1 MTHCTDLI
9 YNARVDWS
17 EVGTPPSL
25 HLGFLTSSGQWAVGV
40 SSMFARLGAETVRQD
55 VPLLADVH

>member
-1 MTHCTDLI
+1 M
-9 YNARVDWS
+9 RVWT
-17 EVGTPPSL
+17 GPKWAPPPSL
-25 HLGFLTSSGQWAVGV
+25 HLGSLTSSGQWAVGV

>member
-9 YNARVDWS
+9 YSARVDWS
-17 EVGTPPSL
+17 EVGTGL
-25 HLGFLTSSGQWAVGV
+25 